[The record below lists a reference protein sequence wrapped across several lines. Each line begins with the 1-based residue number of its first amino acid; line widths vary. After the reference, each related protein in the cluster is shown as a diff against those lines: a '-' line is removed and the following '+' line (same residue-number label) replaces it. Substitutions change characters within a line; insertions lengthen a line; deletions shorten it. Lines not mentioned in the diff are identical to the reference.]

1 MTTGAS
7 AAKIERLDSRTR
19 RRVTAHLMPFLFA
32 LYAIAYIDR
41 INISFAGLQMTG
53 DLGFSDAVFGFG
65 SGVFFFGYT
74 LLAIPGAMLVEGW
87 SARKTMAATMGLWGL
102 VASATGFIRTPHE
115 FYAMRLLL
123 GVAEAAF
130 FPGMITYLSHWY
142 RSEDRAKA
150 VAMFMTAIPVS
161 RVIASP
167 ISAALLNVRWIGLGG
182 WRWLL
187 ILEGVPAIIFGIAS
201 LLYLTDRPKAARWL
215 SQEERD
221 WLCGELQREAVG
233 PSRVG
238 RSALMAAIRQWDV
251 WLLCLAYFGG
261 TTGEY
266 GLSLWLPKIL
276 QRMTNLTAA
285 KTALLTA
292 IPSLVAI
299 PAMLVWGW
307 SSDRAR
313 ERRWHAA
320 IPRMIAGISLGAIA
334 YQSLG
339 VPVALGAFSLA
350 TAGIS
355 AGYGPLWAMP
365 GTFLGSSAAAASIGL
380 INAFGNLGG
389 FAGPSVIG
397 WFSSTRGYAGGL
409 WAVAGA
415 LIASGAFALLV
426 RKRGTTM
433 SRSPQENVQPG
444 EHLSAGGAAPGS
456 TT

>member
-7 AAKIERLDSRTR
+7 AAKGEQLDSRTLDSRTR
-19 RRVTAHLMPFLFA
+19 RRVTARLMPFLFA
-32 LYAIAYIDR
+32 LYMIAYIDR

-53 DLGFSDAVFGFG
+53 ELGFTDAVFGFG

-87 SARKTMAATMGLWGL
+87 SARKTIAATMAFWGL

-167 ISAALLNVRWIGLGG
+167 ISAALLNVRWMGLGG

-187 ILEGVPAIIFGIAS
+187 ILEGAPAIVFGVAS
-201 LLYLTDRPKAARWL
+201 LLYLTDRPDGARWL

-221 WLCGELQREAVG
+221 WLCGELRREAVG
-233 PSRVG
+233 KQHGERKPLLA
-238 RSALMAAIRQWDV
+238 ALRRLDV

-276 QRMTNLTAA
+276 QRMGNLTVA

-292 IPSLVAI
+292 IPSLAAI
-299 PAMLVWGW
+299 PAMLLWGW
-307 SSDRAR
+307 SSDRSR

-334 YQSLG
+334 YQ
-339 VPVALGAFSLA
+339 AFRS
-350 TAGIS
+350 TG
-355 AGYGPLWAMP
+355 
-365 GTFLGSSAAAASIGL
+365 
-380 INAFGNLGG
+380 
-389 FAGPSVIG
+389 GPSRVFPCDG
-397 WFSSTRGYAGGL
+397 GHFRGL
-409 WAVAGA
+409 WTSMGDARRVFGIERRRGQHRIDQRVWQSGRLRRAVGDRLVQLDERLRRRTVGRGRGADRFGSVRSVGAKAGNKP
-415 LIASGAFALLV
+415 LPCG
-426 RKRGTTM
+426 RG
-433 SRSPQENVQPG
+433 
-444 EHLSAGGAAPGS
+444 SA
-456 TT
+456 